1 MPGTTYNLENLSP
14 NEFHLITDV
23 LKCLKETIGEIEG
36 RIMLVGAQ
44 ARDLMHRR
52 LGAADN
58 FLRTTSDVDLAL
70 AVANHVDYAELTS
83 HFIPRRSQSDV
94 KFNVAG
100 QPVDLIPFGD
110 IENPEGSAKPRPGSD
125 ALSVFAYSSAF
136 EAADTYMFPGEIR
149 LKVVDPLHYAAL
161 KLDAWVDRS
170 AFGQYKDASD
180 LRVVFDWFRQ
190 HAQYIERAY
199 TGDPSPAE
207 RWDWDEPLACLWILG
222 TRVADVI
229 GPGNTR
235 FVLSKWNVQ
244 SQDFLASHIGKA
256 RDSAGSNASS
266 RDEVRA
272 FADGLAYKSDLV
284 VQESVPEG

>member
-1 MPGTTYNLENLSP
+1 M
-14 NEFHLITDV
+14 DV
-23 LKCLKETIGEIEG
+23 LKCLKETIGGIEE

-70 AVANHVDYAELTS
+70 AVANHEDYAEMTR
-83 HFIPRRSQSDV
+83 HFAPRRLQSDV
-94 KFNVAG
+94 KFTVAG
-100 QPVDLIPFGD
+100 LPVDLIPFGD

-125 ALSVFAYSSAF
+125 PLSVFAYSSAF
-136 EAADTYMFPGEIR
+136 EAADTYMLPGGIR

-190 HAQYIERAY
+190 HPHYIERAY
-199 TGDPSPAE
+199 DGDPSPAE
-207 RWDWDEPLACLWILG
+207 RWEWDEPLACLWIFG
-222 TRVADVI
+222 TRVSNAI
-229 GPGNTR
+229 GPDNTR
-235 FVLSKWNVQ
+235 FVLSKWNAR
-244 SQDFLASHIGKA
+244 SQDSLGSYIGKA
-256 RDSAGSNASS
+256 RESAGSNANS

-272 FADGLAYKSDLV
+272 FADGMAYKPDSV
-284 VQESVPEG
+284 ARESVPGG